1 MADIRF
7 EVEGQIGLITIDRP
21 KALNAL
27 THEMVRDLARQLDA
41 WATDPAVHAVVI
53 RGTGDRAFC
62 AGGDTRALYDQGR
75 PGGERGRANFAFFAD
90 EYRMNAKIK
99 RFPKPFIALMDGI
112 VMGGGVGVSIH
123 GALRV
128 ATERTVFAMPETG
141 IGLFPDVG
149 GTYFLPRLPGSVGM
163 WLALTGDRLKG
174 EEAVMAGVCDCILE
188 SEKLDALVDFLAHGL
203 DWGQAGDDWE
213 AALARAGLRW
223 SIDGQLPH
231 AEYLQFTFSFGQV
244 ELILEALEN
253 AGSDWARRTREKI
266 LSKSPTS
273 TRIAARQVRTGGALS
288 FEDCMR
294 LEYRLARF
302 CMTHGD
308 FYEGVR
314 AVLVDRDNAPEWS
327 PATLEEASEDFVA
340 PAFEP
345 LGDEELVFE

>member
-7 EVEGQIGLITIDRP
+7 EVQGQIGLITLDRS

-27 THEMVRDLARQLDA
+27 THDMVLALERQLDA

-62 AGGDTRALYDQGR
+62 AGGDTRALYDAGK
-75 PGGERGRANFAFFAD
+75 PGGERGRANFRFFAD
-90 EYRMNAKIK
+90 EYRMNTKIK
-99 RFPKPFIALMDGI
+99 RFPKPYIALMDGI

-123 GALRV
+123 GRLRV
-128 ATERTVFAMPETG
+128 ATERTVVAMPETG

-149 GTYFLPRLPGSVGM
+149 GTYFLPRLPGSTGM
-163 WLALTGDRLKG
+163 WLALTGSRLKG

-188 SEKLDALVDFLAHGL
+188 SGRLDGLVDFLADGL
-203 DWGQAGDDWE
+203 DWAGAGDDWQ

-223 SIDGQLPH
+223 NVEGVLPH
-231 AEYLQFTFSFGQV
+231 GEFIHFLFSFGNL
-244 ELILEALEN
+244 EMILEALEN
-253 AGSDWARRTREKI
+253 AGSDWANRQRETI

-273 TRIAARQVRTGGALS
+273 TRIANRQVRLGGGME

-294 LEYRLARF
+294 LEYRLARY
-302 CMTHGD
+302 CMTHPD

-314 AVLVDRDNAPEWS
+314 AVLVDRDNDPKWN